1 MFALKGNE
9 LLYYNVGNGKPFTVL
24 EIVAVVRKVTGKPVP
39 VTLQPQRPGDPA
51 ILYTDPAKIMFE
63 IGTPLWHR
71 TPSPGT
77 SVPPPLGPL
86 SVRSPGAK
94 RGARPTL
101 VTWTR
106 PSSEDLLTTVR
117 AVHRLA
123 ATLHRHRDDGPPWLG
138 VASGPLRVVSCAL
151 R

>member
-77 SVPPPLGPL
+77 SFPPPLGPL
-86 SVRSPGAK
+86 SVRSPG
-94 RGARPTL
+94 
-101 VTWTR
+101 
-106 PSSEDLLTTVR
+106 
-117 AVHRLA
+117 
-123 ATLHRHRDDGPPWLG
+123 
-138 VASGPLRVVSCAL
+138 
-151 R
+151 